1 MLEITQLRKTYR
13 DKREQVYALDGIDL
27 AVKKGEFLVLLG
39 PSGCG
44 KTTTLRSIAG
54 LERPDEGEITIDG
67 QPVYAAAQHIF
78 VPPEKRPIS
87 MVFQSYAIWPHLS
100 VYDNVALPLKV
111 GHRRLEQEEREKRIK
126 EVLALLG
133 LESLADR
140 KVTALSGGQQ
150 QRVSL
155 ARAIAQRPK
164 VLLMDEPLSNLD
176 YKLRV
181 RLRSELKAL
190 MHQLE
195 LTTVYVTHD
204 QEEALAMGD
213 RIAVM
218 NQGKLIQLGTPR
230 DIYQQPLTEFVARFI
245 GEMNFISGTVR
256 QIDQDEVHLE
266 TALGN
271 LVGKVPKDGQRPV
284 VGQKRTLGIRPTDI
298 DMIPEQTAE
307 ARGDQ
312 VAGTI
317 VSAQYL
323 GESIDYTVQAG
334 PITLQVKTHHRLV
347 FQPNDCV
354 TLQFDPKYAIVI
366 EPDDETGWGKR
377 HE

>member
-230 DIYQQPLTEFVARFI
+230 EIYQQPLTEFVARFI

-271 LVGKVPKDGQRPV
+271 LVGKVPKDGQPPV